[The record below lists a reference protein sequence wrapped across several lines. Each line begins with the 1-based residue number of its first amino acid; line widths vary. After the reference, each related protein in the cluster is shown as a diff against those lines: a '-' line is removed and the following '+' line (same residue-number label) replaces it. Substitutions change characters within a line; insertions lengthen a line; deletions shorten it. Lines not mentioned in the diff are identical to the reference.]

1 MSAYVKSPENIVYPS
16 GDGEPVAET
25 FVHLYALLTIL
36 EVLKQYLEGQ
46 QATVLANQFLYF
58 IEGNPRARVAPDVM
72 VIFGVAPGGR
82 DHYKLW
88 EEGGQV
94 PAVIVEVTSKSTQEK
109 DKAFKKMLY
118 ERLGVHEYWLFDPKG
133 EWIAGQLQGYRLVPV
148 EVDGE
153 QEELYTPIVDG
164 RIAPL
169 GLRVAVDGQLLA
181 FFREDTRAKL
191 FLPSELHAELRR
203 TAALLE
209 QEYARAERERAERLA
224 EYLRSQGIDPDSI
237 A

>member
-1 MSAYVKSPENIVYPS
+1 M
-16 GDGEPVAET
+16 
-25 FVHLYALLTIL
+25 
-36 EVLKQYLEGQ
+36 
-46 QATVLANQFLYF
+46 
-58 IEGNPRARVAPDVM
+58 
-72 VIFGVAPGGR
+72 
-82 DHYKLW
+82 
-88 EEGGQV
+88 

-133 EWIAGQLQGYRLVPV
+133 EWIAGQLQGTGWCRWRWTASKKNC
-148 EVDGE
+148 
-153 QEELYTPIVDG
+153 TPRSSMV
-164 RIAPL
+164 
-169 GLRVAVDGQLLA
+169 GLHRSGCASQWMGSCSL
-181 FFREDTRAKL
+181 FREDTRAKL